1 MPTRTSRLIQRIE
14 PYLYVAPAL
23 LLVLAFKLLP
33 LVIGIQTSLTRPLR
47 PGVSEFV
54 GLANYQRMLSDP
66 AWIASIGNVAR
77 LLILLPLFVVV
88 PLIVALL
95 LHLGVRGARY
105 FKAIFFLT
113 WLLPPVII
121 GYLFLP
127 ILAKAGPFNAVLSGI
142 GLGGLARTWLGDPG
156 TALWAVSAVVFWT
169 WFGLGVGVFL
179 AGLATVSD
187 DLFDAARVDG
197 AGFWPM
203 LWRVTV
209 PSMLPT
215 ISYWAVL
222 ITANMMLGMFGFVYA
237 LTGGGPGYSTLLP
250 ELYVYNVF
258 SRQLDPGYAAAL
270 GVSLA
275 FAIFIVVALQV
286 RLMYSRSADA

>member
-1 MPTRTSRLIQRIE
+1 MPTARRRWLGRVE

-23 LLVLAFKLLP
+23 LLVFVFKLYP
-33 LVIGIQTSLTRPLR
+33 LVIGIGTSLTRPR
-47 PGVSEFV
+47 GPTQTEFV
-54 GLANYQRMLSDP
+54 GLANYERMLSDP
-66 AWIASIGNVAR
+66 AWLAAIGNVAR
-77 LLILLPLFVVV
+77 LLLLLPLFVVV

-95 LHLGVRGARY
+95 LHLGVRGAKY

-127 ILAKAGPFNAVLSGI
+127 ILSKTGPVNSIMATI
-142 GLGGLARTWLGDPG
+142 GLGDLTRTWLGDPD

-187 DLFDAARVDG
+187 DLFDAGRVDG
-197 AGFWPM
+197 AGFWAL
-203 LWRVTV
+203 LWRITV
-209 PSMLPT
+209 PSLLPT

-222 ITANMMLGMFGFVYA
+222 ITANMMLGMFGFIYA
-237 LTGGGPGYSTLLP
+237 LTGGGPGYATLLP
-250 ELYVYNVF
+250 ELYVHSVF

-270 GVSLA
+270 GITLA
-275 FAIFIVVALQV
+275 LVIFVVVALQV
-286 RLMYSRSADA
+286 RLMYSRTTDE